1 MRSIAAAGLGG
12 ALLATAT
19 LLART
24 GLAQTRPV
32 VAYEVE
38 GDAIPLS
45 LTGRAG
51 DARRGEAIALDQAR
65 GNCAIC
71 HEIPP
76 AAKVHGNVGPS
87 LKGVANRWSE
97 GQLRLRVVD
106 ASRINPQTV
115 MPPYHRIDG
124 LTRVAKAYRDKP
136 VLGAEEIEDLV
147 AFLLTLK
154 D

>member
-1 MRSIAAAGLGG
+1 MSSIAAAGMGG
-12 ALLATAT
+12 ALLATAIV
-19 LLART
+19 LAGT
-24 GLAQTRPV
+24 VLAQTRPV
-32 VAYEVE
+32 VAYEIE

-45 LTGRAG
+45 LTGRPG
-51 DARRGEAIALDQAR
+51 DARRGEAIASDQAR

-76 AAKVHGNVGPS
+76 SEKVQGTVGPS
-87 LKGVANRWSE
+87 LKGVGNRWSE

-136 VLGAEEIEDLV
+136 VLGAEDVEDVV

-154 D
+154 N